1 VKNRFQNLPFKC
13 NLQRYA
19 AAELCAPFPEAFARL
34 TEYCDRL
41 EEHYKDMMDIEFTV
55 ESGQLFILQCRS
67 GNGRAPHRHR
77 DGQRGAGDRAAGAL
91 HGGAQ
96 VGLCKSYNPV
106 DP

>member
-55 ESGQLFILQCRS
+55 ESGQLFILQCRPGWGS
-67 GNGRAPHRHR
+67 AR
-77 DGQRGAGDRAAGAL
+77 
-91 HGGAQ
+91 
-96 VGLCKSYNPV
+96 
-106 DP
+106 